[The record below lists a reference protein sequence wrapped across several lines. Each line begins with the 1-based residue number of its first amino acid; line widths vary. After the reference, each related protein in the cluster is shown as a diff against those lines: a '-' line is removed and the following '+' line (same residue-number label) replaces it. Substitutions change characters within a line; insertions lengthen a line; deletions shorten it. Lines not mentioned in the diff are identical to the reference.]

1 MRMMMK
7 FTTPVE
13 KGNEAI
19 RDGSLA
25 KTVEALMA
33 KLKPEAAYFGS
44 WNGIRSGMMFFD
56 LTDASQLVEFAE
68 PLFLNVN
75 ATVEI
80 VPVMTADDL
89 RKGLATVS
97 SAR

>member
-7 FTTPVE
+7 FTVPVE

-19 RDGSLA
+19 KDGSLG
-25 KTVEALMA
+25 KTLEALMA
-33 KLKPEAAYFGS
+33 KIKPEAVYFGA
-44 WNGIRSGMMFFD
+44 WNGVRSGMMFFD
-56 LTDASQLVEFAE
+56 MTDASQAVEFAE
-68 PLFLNVN
+68 PLFLNFN

-80 VPVMTADDL
+80 VPVMTVDDL

-97 SAR
+97 K

>member
-19 RDGSLA
+19 KDGSLA
-25 KTVEALMA
+25 NTIEALMA
-33 KLKPEAAYFGS
+33 KMKPEAVYFGA
-44 WNGIRSGMMFFD
+44 WNGVRSGMMFFD

-80 VPVMTADDL
+80 VPVMTVDDL

-97 SAR
+97 K

>member
-7 FTTPVE
+7 FTAPVE

-19 RDGSLA
+19 KDGSLG
-25 KTVEALMA
+25 KTLDALMA
-33 KLKPEAAYFGS
+33 KIKPEAAYFGS
-44 WNGIRSGMMFFD
+44 WNGVRSGMMFFD

-75 ATVEI
+75 ATVEV
-80 VPVMTADDL
+80 VPVMTVDDL

-97 SAR
+97 K

>member
-1 MRMMMK
+1 MMMK

-13 KGNEAI
+13 KGNEI
-19 RDGSLA
+19 IKDGSLA
-25 KTVEALMA
+25 KIIETLMA
-33 KLKPEAAYFGS
+33 KIKPEAVYFGS
-44 WNGIRSGMMFFD
+44 WNGVRSGMMFFE

-68 PLFLNVN
+68 PLFLGAN

-80 VPVMTADDL
+80 VPVMTPADL

-97 SAR
+97 K

>member
-7 FTTPVE
+7 FTVPVE

-19 RDGSLA
+19 KDGSLG
-25 KTVEALMA
+25 KTLEALMA
-33 KLKPEAAYFGS
+33 KIKPEAVYFGA
-44 WNGIRSGMMFFD
+44 WDGVRSGMMFFD
-56 LTDASQLVEFAE
+56 MTDASQAVEFAE
-68 PLFLNVN
+68 PLFLNFN

-80 VPVMTADDL
+80 VPVMTVDDL

-97 SAR
+97 K